1 MTPEDDQNDHND
13 HDEPDSDAATEIDP
27 EDRPTPLKRRRPAL
41 ATATAGNG
49 KPPKV
54 RSGLAKRRR
63 NPALARFVEGAQMIG
78 AAVAKDPLSTFLLW
92 ASIGLVIIFF
102 VLLAYLSPPR
112 SGNQFPISRVISL
125 AQQHQI
131 ADATLLDHDARVV
144 VDTFDGQR
152 FYANYPSSGAAT
164 QQLVTNLT
172 QSGARVVID
181 PQSGKPTAQILVQF
195 LIPIVLLVCLFAF
208 FTRVGADGG
217 AGGIAAFS
225 KFTGSGK
232 RKGKG
237 TLHRV
242 TFDDVAGA
250 GEAVAELREIR
261 DYLEDPSRYL
271 AVGAAAPKGVLLVGP
286 PGTGKTLLAKAVAG
300 EADASFFSLS
310 GSDFVESLVG
320 VGAARVRDLF
330 RKARKTAPAIIFID
344 ELDAAGRK
352 RGAGIGQ
359 GNDEREQTLN
369 QILVEMDGFAGDAGP
384 SRDGRNEPSGY
395 PGPGAAA
402 PRPVRS
408 SGDRRCAGCPRPA
421 GDPPVTCRLTAVVPG
436 LFPRGDRQ
444 ADARLLRGRARQRH
458 QRGGASRRARRQV
471 PDRADRAR

>member
-1 MTPEDDQNDHND
+1 
-13 HDEPDSDAATEIDP
+13 
-27 EDRPTPLKRRRPAL
+27 
-41 ATATAGNG
+41 
-49 KPPKV
+49 
-54 RSGLAKRRR
+54 
-63 NPALARFVEGAQMIG
+63 MIG

-131 ADATLLDHDARVV
+131 ADATLLDHDARVI

-237 TLHRV
+237 TLHRTRSTTSPV
-242 TFDDVAGA
+242 PARRWPSCGRSGITW
-250 GEAVAELREIR
+250 RIR
-261 DYLEDPSRYL
+261 ADTSRSARPRRRVCCSSDL
-271 AVGAAAPKGVLLVGP
+271 PGPARRCSPRRSPARPTRRSSRCRARTSSSHLSVSAP
-286 PGTGKTLLAKAVAG
+286 PGSATC
-300 EADASFFSLS
+300 
-310 GSDFVESLVG
+310 
-320 VGAARVRDLF
+320 
-330 RKARKTAPAIIFID
+330 
-344 ELDAAGRK
+344 
-352 RGAGIGQ
+352 
-359 GNDEREQTLN
+359 
-369 QILVEMDGFAGDAGP
+369 FA
-384 SRDGRNEPSGY
+384 
-395 PGPGAAA
+395 
-402 PRPVRS
+402 
-408 SGDRRCAGCPRPA
+408 
-421 GDPPVTCRLTAVVPG
+421 
-436 LFPRGDRQ
+436 
-444 ADARLLRGRARQRH
+444 
-458 QRGGASRRARRQV
+458 RRARR
-471 PDRADRAR
+471 PRRSSSSTSSMRPAANAGPASARATTSASRR

>member
-1 MTPEDDQNDHND
+1 MTPEDDQNDHHD
-13 HDEPDSDAATEIDP
+13 HDEPDGDAATEVDP
-27 EDRPTPLKRRRPAL
+27 EDRPTPLKRGRPAL

-225 KFTGSGK
+225 KFTGTAR

-300 EADASFFSLS
+300 EADAVVL
-310 GSDFVESLVG
+310 LAVG
-320 VGAARVRDLF
+320 LGLRRVTCRRRRRPRPRPVPQGAQDGPGDHLHRRVRCG
-330 RKARKTAPAIIFID
+330 RPQARRRHRPGQRRARA
-344 ELDAAGRK
+344 DAEPDPG
-352 RGAGIGQ
+352 
-359 GNDEREQTLN
+359 
-369 QILVEMDGFAGDAGP
+369 
-384 SRDGRNEPSGY
+384 RDGRL
-395 PGPGAAA
+395 
-402 PRPVRS
+402 
-408 SGDRRCAGCPRPA
+408 RR
-421 GDPPVTCRLTAVVPG
+421 
-436 LFPRGDRQ
+436 
-444 ADARLLRGRARQRH
+444 
-458 QRGGASRRARRQV
+458 RRAGWS
-471 PDRADRAR
+471 